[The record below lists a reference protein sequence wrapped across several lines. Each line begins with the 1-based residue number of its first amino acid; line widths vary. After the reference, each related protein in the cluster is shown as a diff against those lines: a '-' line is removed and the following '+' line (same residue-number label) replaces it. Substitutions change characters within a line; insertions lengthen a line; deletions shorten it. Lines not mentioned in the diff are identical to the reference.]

1 MAALPQRCLFQFVI
15 RNSSFVI
22 CHRGF
27 QLKLNTDKK
36 LAIAGGVGVVGV
48 IATLLFSGAE
58 RFWIN
63 WILWFLFLLTIGLG
77 CLFLVALEH
86 VVGAKWSIPLRRV
99 PERLAGLALL
109 MGPAALLALFSLR
122 ILYPWAQAEGLKDPI
137 IAGKA
142 AWLNVSFFTWRVVA
156 CLFLWLLAFWIF
168 VRGSIRQDQTRD
180 PRFNLRARRFAPVF
194 MGIFAIIITVLAFDW
209 ISSLEPMWYSDI
221 FGVYLFAGT
230 FLAGLAATTLAL
242 LYLKSHGRLAGI
254 GPDHIYNLGGF
265 LFAFTVFWSYI
276 GFAQYMLMW
285 YANMPEEV
293 FWYTERLQGAWGPLL
308 FILAIIHFLIPFF
321 ILIPRDA
328 KSNPRFLFWTAML
341 MLFSHW
347 LDLFWMIFP
356 ALGRGVLFSWQEIS
370 FSLLFLS
377 AGLLWVRRSMKFG
390 EDMPVGDP
398 MLNEGL
404 EFRL

>member
-1 MAALPQRCLFQFVI
+1 V
-15 RNSSFVI
+15 N
-22 CHRGF
+22 
-27 QLKLNTDKK
+27 LNTDKK
-36 LAIAGGVGVVGV
+36 LAIAGGVGAVGV
-48 IATLLFSGAE
+48 IATLLFSNAE
-58 RFWIN
+58 RFWAN

-99 PERLAGLALL
+99 PERLSSLVLL
-109 MGPAALLALFSLR
+109 MLPVVLLALFSLD
-122 ILYPWAQAEGLKDPI
+122 ILYPWTLPKDLF
-137 IAGKA
+137 AHNYTSKA
-142 AWLNVSFFTWRVVA
+142 AWLNVRFFTWRVVA
-156 CLFLWLLAFWIF
+156 CLFLWLLAYWIF
-168 VRGSIRQDQTRD
+168 VAGSIRQDRTRD

-194 MGIFAIIITVLAFDW
+194 MGIFAITITVLAFDW

-242 LYLKSHGRLAGI
+242 LYLKNRGRLAGVRQ
-254 GPDHIYNLGGF
+254 DHMYNLGGF

-293 FWYTERLQGAWGPLL
+293 FWYRERLQGAWGPLL
-308 FILAIIHFLIPFF
+308 LVLAIIHFLIPFF
-321 ILIPRDA
+321 ILIPRDS
-328 KSNPRFLFWTAML
+328 KSSPRFLFWTATL

-356 ALGRGVLFSWQEIS
+356 ALGRGLLFGFQEIS
-370 FSLLFLS
+370 FGLLFVS